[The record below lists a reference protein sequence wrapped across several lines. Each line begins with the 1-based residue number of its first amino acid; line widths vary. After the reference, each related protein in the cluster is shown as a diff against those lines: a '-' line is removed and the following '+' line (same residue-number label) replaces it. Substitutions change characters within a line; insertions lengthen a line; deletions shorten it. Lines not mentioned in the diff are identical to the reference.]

1 MDKQT
6 VNLSYYNSAI
16 PDEELQNIQ
25 NELSNVNLKFCKYDM
40 TNVPMAFSDMFSPQV
55 YVAFFIG
62 SILSGVTYDVFK
74 WALIELWKAHK
85 DKFLTMR
92 EAGGKITQKDCTFG
106 LSIDIAESIKAKCI
120 LPSSVKDEDKSECID
135 NLFDFLKNPK
145 FKKDEGTNYL
155 KYEPNK
161 RKWLTVDI
169 HAEIK
174 KLQEQKLKDSN

>member
-6 VNLSYYNSAI
+6 VNLSYYNGAI
-16 PDEELQNIQ
+16 PDEELQNVQ

-40 TNVPMAFSDMFSPQV
+40 TGFPMACIDLLNPQI
-55 YVAFFIG
+55 YIAFFLGAI
-62 SILSGVTYDVFK
+62 SSGIVYDVFK
-74 WALIELWKAHK
+74 WSIIKIWKAVEGK
-85 DKFLTMR
+85 LLTKR
-92 EAGGKITQKDCTFG
+92 EAGGKITEKDCTFG
-106 LSIDIAESIKAKCI
+106 LSIDIAESIKAQCI

-135 NLFDFLKNPK
+135 NLFDFLKNLK
-145 FKKDEGTNYL
+145 FKNNEGMKYL

-174 KLQEQKLKDSN
+174 KLREQKLKD